1 MTVFK
6 FKYFVRHDA
15 CCKKTDPV
23 PLIQDLSGICVEWDK
38 LIGVLDLYW
47 GASGIAWLRRL
58 HPLKEYKKK

>member
-1 MTVFK
+1 MMRV
-6 FKYFVRHDA
+6 V
-15 CCKKTDPV
+15 KKTDPV